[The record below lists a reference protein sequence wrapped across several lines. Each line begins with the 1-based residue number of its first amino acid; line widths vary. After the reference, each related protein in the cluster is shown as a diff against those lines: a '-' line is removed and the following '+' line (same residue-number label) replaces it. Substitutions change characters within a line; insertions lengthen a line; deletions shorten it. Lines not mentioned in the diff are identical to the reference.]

1 MVLVLVENFGLF
13 HNIAME
19 IMRIQ
24 PIIEKKVIHSKI
36 VLSQNS
42 GRASP
47 GSNDV
52 CRNKN
57 DANMAT
63 TIIPN
68 APNNL
73 GMIFLCFFNS
83 DFRCEL

>member
-1 MVLVLVENFGLF
+1 MVLIEIFGLF
-13 HNIAME
+13 HNIVME

-24 PIIEKKVIHSKI
+24 TIMEKKVIHSKN
-36 VLSQNS
+36 VLNQNS
-42 GRASP
+42 GRAFP

-57 DANMAT
+57 YVNMAT

-68 APNNL
+68 ASNKL
-73 GMIFLCFFNS
+73 GMIF
-83 DFRCEL
+83 